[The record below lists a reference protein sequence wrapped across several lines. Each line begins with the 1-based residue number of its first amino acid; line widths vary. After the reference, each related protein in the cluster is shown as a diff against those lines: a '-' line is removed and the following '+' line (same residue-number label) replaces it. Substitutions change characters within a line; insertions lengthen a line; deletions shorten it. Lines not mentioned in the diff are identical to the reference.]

1 MLGVFLDHD
10 PADFGL
16 RAREVSHIGE
26 LRTGLSQAVATDL
39 RDDDYDLSWYEG
51 LSGVHLAGDIPKLRS
66 MLLTEDEPIDRHFMM
81 CELEQCLYK
90 SRDAFSSALDE
101 FDAACREHDAE
112 MPAIR
117 AALYKKFSCVPIIP
131 MYRQAAIR
139 CQKSRDWN
147 GVRTWAERGLSIY
160 GGEAARP
167 EAVEDLQKRLAHAI
181 AKASDPPGSRA
192 ARPAAR
198 SGAVTGTPSQEPV
211 VETLVCTQCASRF
224 DRVRT
229 RGRRPTRCPACRG
242 VDPDAAIGVQTPEH
256 PAPSSPA

>member
-1 MLGVFLDHD
+1 
-10 PADFGL
+10 
-16 RAREVSHIGE
+16 
-26 LRTGLSQAVATDL
+26 
-39 RDDDYDLSWYEG
+39 
-51 LSGVHLAGDIPKLRS
+51 
-66 MLLTEDEPIDRHFMM
+66 MLLAEDEPIDRHFMM

-112 MPAIR
+112 MPTIR
-117 AALYKKFSCVPIIP
+117 AALYTKFSCVPIIP

-139 CQKSRDWN
+139 CQKSRDWD

-160 GGEAARP
+160 GSSAARP

-181 AKASDPPGSRA
+181 AKTSQPHGSRS

-198 SGAVTGTPSQEPV
+198 GSGAVSGGARHARQEPI
-211 VETLVCTQCASRF
+211 VEILVCAQCASQF

-229 RGRRPTRCPACRG
+229 RGRKPARCPACRG
-242 VDPDAAIGVQTPEH
+242 VDPDTALGIHTPER
-256 PAPSSPA
+256 PAPPLPG